1 MEIERKYLISS
12 NLSAE
17 TFGGNLQCYDIEQYY
32 VRLGDIEERYRKKAN
47 KFFHTIKKR
56 TDNSLKREEIESEC
70 SYLDFET
77 NKQNIIGNLIK
88 KQRYIYVWKNY
99 NLEIDIYKGPLEG
112 LRVGEVEFKTEQ
124 EAHDFIAPEFF
135 GEEVTG
141 DKRYSNQSLAFNGF
155 PIKNNI

>member
-99 NLEIDIYKGPLEG
+99 NLEIDIYKGPLMKNKKW
-112 LRVGEVEFKTEQ
+112 RKTYENKNKSKSRL
-124 EAHDFIAPEFF
+124 IARDGICGNRIDHECT
-135 GEEVTG
+135 VH
-141 DKRYSNQSLAFNGF
+141 
-155 PIKNNI
+155 